1 MLRNRSDPAGILTAT
16 WAKKAQLSSL
26 VKNGLAVTAS
36 SLLSAV
42 QILKTMPTDTDIE
55 NAWKQARLKHQTDG
69 IIPQW
74 ADVIAWSELHRS
86 TPYNNTWDYLPN
98 TICPLTLDFPA
109 RLLTL
114 SWIVALKNVAASKRS
129 CNRYRTALVVENQQR
144 GQSY

>member
-42 QILKTMPTDTDIE
+42 QILKTMPTDTYIE

-69 IIPQW
+69 IIPKW

-86 TPYNNTWDYLPN
+86 TPLQQHLGLPPQHN
-98 TICPLTLDFPA
+98 LSFNPGFSGTIINP
-109 RLLTL
+109 
-114 SWIVALKNVAASKRS
+114 
-129 CNRYRTALVVENQQR
+129 VVDRCAEECCC
-144 GQSY
+144 